1 MYIPVF
7 TLVGQTHTLLS
18 SIATVADQPVD
29 QTGISSALI
38 AIARIGVSFLVGI
51 LTLLLVVYGYQYMTA
66 DESVRGSHLKRG
78 ISTLLGGAVLV
89 VFAVTLAPQLVTAIV
104 TGSATAAP
112 VAAPTQVV
120 VTPAPPPPTPTPVP
134 STPTP
139 VPPTPTPTKPTPT
152 PTKPPITLTPTPT
165 PTLIA

>member
-1 MYIPVF
+1 MHIF

-18 SIATVADQPVD
+18 SVATVAEQPVAD
-29 QTGISSALI
+29 QTGISTALI
-38 AIARIGVSFLVGI
+38 ALARIGVGFLAGVLTLFLV
-51 LTLLLVVYGYQYMTA
+51 VQGYQYMTT
-66 DESVRGSHLKRG
+66 DESTRGHYLKRS
-78 ISTLLGGAVLV
+78 ISALFGGAILVL
-89 VFAVTLAPQLVTAIV
+89 FAVTLAPQLVTAIT
-104 TGSATAAP
+104 TGSAAAAP
-112 VAAPTQVV
+112 VAAPTQM